1 MHHGEV
7 FLSETSYPPDFVT
20 NLEMQWGVGFLSPG
34 GSEEVKEILRD
45 IEVGGMAVLDI
56 GCGVGGPAIVIARDL
71 APKLLVGIDVE
82 PFLVEKGRQNIAD
95 SGLNGVVDLRLV
107 EVGPLP
113 FEDQSFDVV
122 FSKDSL
128 IHVKDKT
135 ALYKEVLRVLKPN
148 GQFAASDWLRSVDA
162 EELAGY
168 NEWQSL
174 TSLNFS
180 MQTVEET
187 KTEMIGAGL
196 VDVKTRDRTKWYSE
210 TATQEVE
217 MMESDKWKNQFAAAF
232 GEESYAKKLAVRVA
246 NARAAKCGGL
256 RPTHLFG
263 GKAL

>member
-1 MHHGEV
+1 MNGGGE
-7 FLSETSYPPDFVT
+7 
-20 NLEMQWGVGFLSPG
+20 
-34 GSEEVKEILRD
+34 R
-45 IEVGGMAVLDI
+45 
-56 GCGVGGPAIVIARDL
+56 
-71 APKLLVGIDVE
+71 
-82 PFLVEKGRQNIAD
+82 
-95 SGLNGVVDLRLV
+95 RLV